1 MLSFKNF
8 KHYLYLLLLRYKINK
23 INCVE
28 DIIYLVKNITLYKKN
43 ITTDQLINILIECFK
58 IYPLTEKELQTLST
72 LQQIHENDLDIK
84 NYVTFIIWISTIH
97 YIDETNDQLKLD
109 VNSITAIIPKTNPK

>member
-1 MLSFKNF
+1 MLSFKYF
-8 KHYLYLLLLRYKINK
+8 KHYLYLLLLRYKIYK
-23 INCVE
+23 IICVE
-28 DIIYLVKNITLYKKN
+28 DIINLIENISLYKKN

-58 IYPLTEKELQTLST
+58 IYPLTEIELQTLSI

-97 YIDETNDQLKLD
+97 YIDETHCQLP
-109 VNSITAIIPKTNPK
+109 ITIYQYIN

>member
-1 MLSFKNF
+1 M
-8 KHYLYLLLLRYKINK
+8 
-23 INCVE
+23 
-28 DIIYLVKNITLYKKN
+28 
-43 ITTDQLINILIECFK
+43 
-58 IYPLTEKELQTLST
+58 TEKELQTLST

-97 YIDETNDQLKLD
+97 YIEETNHQLKLD

>member
-28 DIIYLVKNITLYKKN
+28 DIIDLVKNITLYKKN

>member
-1 MLSFKNF
+1 MLRFKNF

-28 DIIYLVKNITLYKKN
+28 DIIDLVKNITLYKKN